1 MSKTRGWPSPHGDGS
16 LSWELRDCGVQS
28 PTDGE
33 IITITAMKIAGALSG
48 HLLYATQFT
57 HINLFFSFWLLWV
70 FTVGCGLSCFAVCGI
85 LVPPPGIEPTS
96 PALQGTFLTSG
107 PPGKSLILYFFKKGL
122 SPIVSASAGALK
134 STLSD
139 LYDPLFCMY
148 KLLPCLLSSKAP

>member
-1 MSKTRGWPSPHGDGS
+1 MAAALAIGHCLPQRGSSGHVSHSQMSKTRGWPSPHGDGS

-96 PALQGTFLTSG
+96 PALEGGFLTTG
-107 PPGKSLILYFFKKGL
+107 PPGK
-122 SPIVSASAGALK
+122 PPHT
-134 STLSD
+134 STLIHTGSAIIPT
-139 LYDPLFCMY
+139 LQR
-148 KLLPCLLSSKAP
+148 SN